1 MLKLSDYIEVEEYH
15 QLLDDGYI
23 RLFTDESH
31 GFYVD
36 IYFNPEKAILSDG
49 TEIEIDVNLHN
60 TFLADYLRCSD
71 LDEKELYQI
80 LNI

>member
-1 MLKLSDYIEVEEYH
+1 MLKLSDYIEQEERH
-15 QLLDDGYI
+15 SLTDDGYI
-23 RLFTDESH
+23 RMYTDENN

-49 TEIEIDVNLHN
+49 TKIEIDVNLHN

-71 LDEKELYQI
+71 LDEKELYQL